1 MLPKEHFHSLDALRF
16 FAFLKVFLLHLPINA
31 FAWFSFVKAGGG
43 LGVEFFFVLSGF
55 LISYL
60 CIKEKE
66 AKTSFSLKNFFM
78 RRVLR
83 IWPLY
88 YLMVAFAFA
97 TPYIL
102 NYLNLGY
109 SNEGYEPSAFHSLLF
124 LENYKMMQEG
134 MMPNVSPLGVMWSL
148 CIEEHFYIIWGIV
161 FILIPAKKFGLFTL
175 IGLAISFISKIYFT
189 SMGWDHGEILTHLDL
204 FCYGGLLAYLYF
216 YKNALYEKYIGSWP
230 IILKRIGVGLIL
242 LFVLI
247 NPFILNEGIGQLFHT
262 TLYGIL
268 FFVLIA
274 LFLSKELIF
283 KIGDKSPL
291 NYLGKISYGLYVY
304 HIIVINLLIQL
315 FRGWEYNLDS
325 PLMAFSFLVLALILS
340 VAISGLSYR
349 LFEKP
354 FLKLKKYFRD

>member
-1 MLPKEHFHSLDALRF
+1 M
-16 FAFLKVFLLHLPINA
+16 
-31 FAWFSFVKAGGG
+31 
-43 LGVEFFFVLSGF
+43 
-55 LISYL
+55 
-60 CIKEKE
+60 
-66 AKTSFSLKNFFM
+66 
-78 RRVLR
+78 
-83 IWPLY
+83 
-88 YLMVAFAFA
+88 
-97 TPYIL
+97 
-102 NYLNLGY
+102 
-109 SNEGYEPSAFHSLLF
+109 
-124 LENYKMMQEG
+124 
-134 MMPNVSPLGVMWSL
+134 
-148 CIEEHFYIIWGIV
+148 
-161 FILIPAKKFGLFTL
+161 
-175 IGLAISFISKIYFT
+175 
-189 SMGWDHGEILTHLDL
+189 
-204 FCYGGLLAYLYF
+204 
-216 YKNALYEKYIGSWP
+216 YEKYIGSWP